1 MTPNEQSHG
10 PVSLSRA
17 ELYEQVWA
25 TPIVQLA
32 KRYGLSDVGLAKACK
47 RHRIPRP
54 SLGYWAKQA
63 VGRAPAQ
70 PPLPTVTDPKLQ
82 VVVLAQ
88 QPKRAPKPILPG
100 DTAAPIAAPQA
111 FKDPEIVA
119 LWERFCLEH
128 PEVRVP
134 AALRSPLPVVATT
147 LSGLKRSVQERQR
160 FRPGVRNEPYG
171 PRSTD
176 GKACLDVCVGRD
188 RFERAM
194 RFMDTLLKTFIA
206 CGFQLQVFRD
216 NYSQDTRLDVLG
228 ERFRL
233 KLNEPSKKVPHTP
246 TPEDLEAHEKYGTR
260 IPKTH
265 HEPGCQFCLTLS
277 GDLVN
282 QPIRSWSDGAVRLVD
297 EMIPE
302 IVRGILEHVE
312 DMRARKEAS
321 ARVARQQAVEAQR
334 RHQEEQ
340 RRKEAQARVDSMI
353 LEVEAWE
360 RAGRVRRYLRALER
374 TALQQN
380 GRIDPGSEMDR
391 WLEWAHAVA
400 DRIDPLTPYRSQPP
414 NTASPSPADVQ
425 EGAGQGIDRS

>member
-63 VGRAPAQ
+63 VGKAPSR
-70 PPLPTVTDPKLQ
+70 PPLPTVADPRLQ

-88 QPKRAPKPILPG
+88 QPKRAPKPVLPG
-100 DTAAPIAAPQA
+100 DTPEPIAPPRS
-111 FKDPEIVA
+111 FRDPEIVA
-119 LWERFCLEH
+119 LWERFCLEF
-128 PEVRVP
+128 PELRVP

-147 LSGLKRSVQERQR
+147 LSALKRSVQERR
-160 FRPGVRNEPYG
+160 RYTPAVRDETYS
-171 PRSTD
+171 PRSAD
-176 GKACLDVCVGRD
+176 GKPCLNVCVGRD

-194 RFMDTLLKTFIA
+194 RFMDTLLKTFSV
-206 CGFQLQVFRD
+206 CGFQLRLDRD
-216 NYSQDTRLDVLG
+216 TYSHDTRLDALG

-233 KLNEPSKKVPHTP
+233 RLSEPEKKVPHTP
-246 TPEDLEAHEKYGTR
+246 TAEDLEALEKYGKR

-265 HEPGCQFCLTLS
+265 SEPGGQFCLTLS

-360 RAGRVRRYLRALER
+360 RAGRVRRYLRALQR

-391 WLEWAHAVA
+391 WLDWAHAVA
-400 DRIDPLTPYRSQPP
+400 DRIDPLTPYRQAPP
-414 NTASPSPADVQ
+414 AAPEPSIPVAPHSAERAPGRV
-425 EGAGQGIDRS
+425 